1 MMGSGKSTIGEMIS
15 KDKKL
20 NFIDTDKLIEKYN
33 NLKIIDIFKKKGEN
47 FFRKSEEKITI
58 NSLIDNLTFIE
69 VQDVEA
75 DFISSTVSSNCPPLI
90 STFINQSSGNIIAVG
105 GGAFLNEKIRN
116 EISKNSIS
124 IWLHWSENILIKRI
138 INSKKRPKV
147 YLLNEKELSKLIN
160 ERSKIYSKA
169 DYKINCDKLNRNKIV
184 EKILEIYE
192 KE

>member
-1 MMGSGKSTIGEMIS
+1 MKKNLVLIGMMGSGKSTIGEMIS

-58 NSLIDNLTFIE
+58 NSLK
-69 VQDVEA
+69 
-75 DFISSTVSSNCPPLI
+75 
-90 STFINQSSGNIIAVG
+90 SSGNIIAVG